1 MLSTDNIILLLKFV
15 ITCKQIKS
23 KWQSEPLHA
32 HNKAP
37 LFFFFSLQ
45 KRYTLGD
52 SSSVLISL

>member
-37 LFFFFSLQ
+37 LFFFSLQ